1 MTITPESLAKA
12 GSEHAHQC
20 ALFCWAALKEQQDR
34 WPELDL
40 MFAIPN
46 GGERNPKVAAQL
58 KAEGV
63 KSGVLDIFLPV
74 ARGGFHGLFI
84 EMKIKGNKAS
94 DNQCMFASNVNY
106 QGYQIALCYSWLEA
120 VAALETY
127 LALPRCI

>member
-1 MTITPESLAKA
+1 MTITPEMLAKV
-12 GSEHAHQC
+12 GSESAHQK
-20 ALFCWAALKEQQDR
+20 ALFCWMALPEQKAR
-34 WPELDL
+34 FPELDL
-40 MFAIPN
+40 AFHIPN

-74 ARGGFHGLFI
+74 ARGWWHGLFI
-84 EMKIKGNKAS
+84 EMKIKGNKPS
-94 DNQCMFASNVNY
+94 DNQLMFATGVSK

-127 LALPRCI
+127 LSLPLVH

>member
-20 ALFCWAALKEQQDR
+20 ALFCWAALKEQQER

-46 GGERNPKVAAQL
+46 GGERNLRVAANL

-63 KSGVLDIFLPV
+63 KAGVLDIFLPI
-74 ARGGFHGLFI
+74 ARGEWHGLFI
-84 EMKIKGNKAS
+84 EMKVKPNKPSDKQTEFAEKVTVKGYK
-94 DNQCMFASNVNY
+94 CV
-106 QGYQIALCYSWLEA
+106 LCYSWLEA
-120 VAALETY
+120 VAEIQFY
-127 LALPRCI
+127 LACA